1 MGGYLTDVGEVILDR
16 VEHFIQSVAVN
27 EEQIFQKRARI
38 QQARENNEEKHK
50 MQRENSEEDQY
61 VDKVKLGEPGYRER
75 YYADKFKE
83 EAESKPIVQV
93 RRDVVSFLAR
103 HHFDLWNHSDF

>member
-1 MGGYLTDVGEVILDR
+1 MSLVIVMIGCSLFYLFL
-16 VEHFIQSVAVN
+16 Q
-27 EEQIFQKRARI
+27 
-38 QQARENNEEKHK
+38 
-50 MQRENSEEDQY
+50 
-61 VDKVKLGEPGYRER
+61 VKLGEPGYRER

>member
-1 MGGYLTDVGEVILDR
+1 MRPVPEILTFSPFQRKVVLDR

-38 QQARENNEEKHK
+38 QQARENYEERNKIQK
-50 MQRENSEEDQY
+50 ENSEENQY

-75 YYADKFKE
+75 YYAEKFKE
-83 EAESKPIVQV
+83 EAESKPIAQV
-93 RRDVVSFLAR
+93 RRDVVSLLSR
-103 HHFDLWNHSDF
+103 HC